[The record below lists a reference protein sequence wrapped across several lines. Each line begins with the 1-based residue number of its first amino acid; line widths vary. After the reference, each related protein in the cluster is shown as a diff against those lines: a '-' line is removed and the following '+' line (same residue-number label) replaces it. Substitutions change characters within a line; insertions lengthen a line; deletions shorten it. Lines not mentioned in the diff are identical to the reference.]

1 MSIVLNDIV
10 TVIKQSQPAR
20 PDWPYIHTLGSI
32 GFVAKI
38 RSGTVDMQYIGRDTE
53 HSSDRAAGK
62 RILTENVRKS
72 TANEISNI
80 MLRVASGLTTGLDTV
95 PVEGDVVVATP
106 LGGGVG
112 GGGRKSKR
120 KKRRRK
126 SKSKSKRR

>member
-1 MSIVLNDIV
+1 MSIVVNDIV
-10 TVIKQSQPAR
+10 TVINQSEPATAR
-20 PDWPYIHTLGSI
+20 WPYTHTLGSI
-32 GFVAKI
+32 GFVKKI
-38 RSGTVDMQYIGRDTE
+38 RSGTVDMQYIGRDKETE
-53 HSSDRAAGK
+53 DNPTVGQ

-95 PVEGDVVVATP
+95 PVEGGVVVATP
-106 LGGGVG
+106 LG

>member
-32 GFVAKI
+32 GFVTKI
-38 RSGTVDMQYIGRDTE
+38 RSGTVDVKYIGRDQETE
-53 HSSDRAAGK
+53 DTAGR

-95 PVEGDVVVATP
+95 PVEVATQ

>member
-1 MSIVLNDIV
+1 MSSIVVNDIV
-10 TVIKQSQPAR
+10 TVIKQSQPATSQ
-20 PDWPYIHTLGSI
+20 WPYIHTLGSI
-32 GFVAKI
+32 GFVEQI
-38 RSGTVDMQYIGRDTE
+38 RSGTVDVKYIGRDQETE
-53 HSSDRAAGK
+53 DTAGR

-80 MLRVASGLTTGLDTV
+80 MLRVTSGLTTGLDTV
-95 PVEGDVVVATP
+95 PVEGGVVVATP
-106 LGGGVG
+106 LG